1 MTTSTGK
8 QVRIVAERSSG
19 PSLVQRM
26 RRSRFLMAVLSPLL
40 ILLVWEVL
48 VRLHILDARFFP
60 TPSSIIEELFVLLQG
75 RAIYVNIGWTLQRV
89 VIGFVLGAV
98 PGIVLG
104 VLLGLSPTLRDF
116 LQPAISAL
124 YPVPKIALFPLIM
137 IIFGVG
143 EASKWVI
150 VAVAVFFQV
159 FYSTLAGVVNID
171 RIYLDV
177 TSNFKASRWQTWK
190 TIAFPG
196 ALPFIFTGCQ
206 LGFGMAGAAYDPY
219 KIEPGG
225 FPAGLRVSG
234 PHPAPAER
242 RPAMEARRIGLGG
255 RPGKISACSCIVLMA
270 NLIYELLRTRG
281 RAP

>member
-1 MTTSTGK
+1 MSTEASMR
-8 QVRIVAERSSG
+8 VRIVAESTAG
-19 PSLVQRM
+19 PTLVERM

-40 ILLVWEVL
+40 ILLTWEIL
-48 VRLHILDARFFP
+48 VRLHVLDARFFP
-60 TPSSIIEELFVLLQG
+60 TPSSIIEELFTLLQSG
-75 RAIYVNIGWTLQRV
+75 PIYVNIGWTLQRV
-89 VIGFVLGAV
+89 LIGFALGAI
-98 PGIVLG
+98 PGIALG
-104 VLLGLSPTLRDF
+104 LLLGLSPAARDF

-137 IIFGVG
+137 MIFGIG

-177 TSNFKASRWQTWK
+177 ASNFKASRWQTWK

-206 LGFGMAGAAYDPY
+206 LGFGMAL
-219 KIEPGG
+219 IM
-225 FPAGLRVSG
+225 VII
-234 PHPAPAER
+234 AENFGT
-242 RPAMEARRIGLGG
+242 EVGLGYLIWQSWQVFEVRDMFVYLLLVSLLG
-255 RPGKISACSCIVLMA
+255 YFSQVLILRLQSAVLPWKRSGA
-270 NLIYELLRTRG
+270 E
-281 RAP
+281 